1 MKRKDVNQI
10 AFETLQQA
18 IGAIP
23 KGQADRKAE
32 AAELGRKGGLKG
44 GKARLEVLS
53 PERRSMIAKKAATAR
68 WRKAGGR
75 KP

>member
-18 IGAIP
+18 IGAMP

-44 GKARLEVLS
+44 GEARAMALS
-53 PERRSMIAKKAATAR
+53 PAKRKRIARKAALSRWGANTAKKR
-68 WRKAGGR
+68 
-75 KP
+75 

>member
-18 IGAIP
+18 IGAMP
-23 KGQADRKAE
+23 NGQPDRKAQ

-44 GKARLEVLS
+44 GVARANALS
-53 PERRSMIAKKAATAR
+53 KEQRAKIAKKAAAAR
-68 WRKAGGR
+68 WHK